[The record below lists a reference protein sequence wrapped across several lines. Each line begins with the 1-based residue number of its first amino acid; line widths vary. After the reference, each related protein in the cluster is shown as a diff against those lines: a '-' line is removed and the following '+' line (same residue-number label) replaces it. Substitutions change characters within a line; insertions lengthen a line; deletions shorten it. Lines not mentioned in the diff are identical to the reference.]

1 MSSRFNQPPT
11 ERDQRLSYP
20 DPIAT
25 DFNGRPPPGNY
36 APGNS
41 WAAVAAAA
49 AHVPQ
54 TFRAPQAGGTTPP
67 NLRLTHVPTH
77 VSHQPP
83 PPPSC
88 ITIKAAHPRNNAS
101 GHDWAAM
108 AAASAHAP
116 PQFRVPQVGSTIDP
130 RFGPPNDPTR
140 ADRPRPLSPNSI
152 AIKAALANGTLISTR
167 IRADRRPRV
176 APSHK
181 RKAPYLSQT
190 MPEDTRRKGARPRP
204 STTPTLPTSGAN
216 NPSRTKETEQANNTH
231 RVTFASHTKLRA
243 PPGRTHP
250 GNLARPPSIQP
261 QLQTAEPNATASGQ
275 LSAPHIFHNIY
286 PLETYKQRSQHPPP
300 PRHAPNEKSS
310 TTRQE
315 RKTHTQQLAQP
326 TQSSLCNNGI
336 CKAPVCNCNPPTG
349 GWGKSK
355 HTQPPP
361 TPPPPPAHSPAQSVR
376 LIVTLPFEPPSV
388 FYVEQS
394 LPASTHD
401 IIRSI
406 WREAPGQFLRVITR
420 ITFTS
425 SEPPPIHPIRF
436 TSYEH
441 PHCTTIK
448 PGTPAAHKPLA
459 LNPLATHFVLVELA
473 PLPSTSTTDQQTTST
488 DPPES
493 PVYSPERAKH
503 PIKSPT
509 YSPPAVQ
516 PTEPTPENQPTPM
529 QLDPYPHPTE
539 PMDTST
545 LIDVTDEPPENN
557 GQQIYND
564 AELCDYHEEPCGA
577 SAPHSPEPTAGTTPS
592 DPPKQTSL
600 PLPPPAPHATL
611 APDGTFH
618 NLYHN
623 LQTASPP
630 LRTQTISDE
639 LLAPYLASE
648 PTTPSSQSPHP
659 PIVPEATLCPAG
671 YTHPPSTWTT
681 LSQLMLLST
690 GTEVAYHWANGLR
703 TLTAAQHVLAS
714 SGQSLPQSHCPLP
727 FYKHVRFCAQ
737 APTPAFRRTN
747 ASKHGKNTTTTPQ
760 TDPRTHPYKH
770 YETRISS
777 KSQHIP
783 PKLPEFRMILTNWA
797 YALVALFHCS
807 LPPYVLP
814 DCMKWLLTTT
824 KKNHGF
830 QLSANGLLSSA
841 PALIAQHTHSTT
853 TASPNSTWDLPTPEP
868 FMKLARAYLTKI
880 GEAPTDATR
889 HAIIS
894 HEAVIEQ
901 WLHVGLYLYPI
912 ETIAQQLWTVA
923 YSYALHILTHHP
935 GQHFYDDH
943 PTTSLDVLDEDY
955 FETHPFTVKFNHA
968 LHPIPR
974 THPRPEATT
983 PMRFE
988 GLTTS
993 ALFRR
998 FRNLMRLRGI
1008 LCSVLFIVRT
1018 HLSAIR
1024 RRAYTNLFT
1033 DALHRDLL
1041 QALPCISTAI
1051 ITTILHLNTHHTAI
1065 QLFTTYPAPYKNPV
1079 DRTTL
1084 KISPD
1089 LSSNICQGDPLAHL
1103 LHNTYHYD
1111 HRQFTISPQL
1121 QDSPPPHRGYTTT
1134 PQQDDSAHLTA
1145 LYADLLQPPYIHPTE
1160 TPSPANPTAHYAN
1173 LQQLPYLPPMLS
1185 PFYLQLPDLR
1195 SNDFSSEDLP
1205 LRNHSTTIRSPPQ
1218 SQATT
1223 EEMTDSEEESSPPPL
1238 TSSAFWALAGSYQD
1252 LLNTFNTIDTVPLS
1266 VLRNSPLRI
1275 TPPPSE
1281 TDSMPS
1287 LESESAAYPDN
1298 PPPLVWHNHQL
1309 APPHSALRT
1318 RGGGPN
1324 NPLAAPPRHE
1334 PSPDA
1339 CHVCFLN
1346 DTTLGCYL
1354 DTRQPEEP
1362 IHPSQIVPACQACF
1376 DIFNPPP
1383 EEAPSRPKRDIQA
1396 SQSSDTSETLHN
1408 FFTCTVCHHHY
1419 PEQIPPSTDPRCP
1432 SCISSGYIDH
1442 SQIPH
1447 EAFNPHATLP
1457 PNIHT
1462 CSLCNRPFMNRYQG
1476 PMPVCHA
1483 CIARGFAPPPTS
1495 ANPHLPQPQHLLP
1508 AHPPSHLQN
1517 LPPPSIHPEPPPPG
1531 YQLHLPPPNLPPNP
1545 HQPHTTPPLQHP
1557 PQQRITHQQPA
1568 LQSPIP
1574 QGCPPPHQPHSQWI
1588 SPDIHQPHHLQ
1599 HELAAVRAESA
1610 AKNHELA
1617 SLRQLLARRTP
1628 PSPPGSAISESRTDT
1643 THTPYTNLSSI
1654 DPHYLSSYPPSNHD
1668 QHHQP
1673 QITYAQSPLPLQ
1685 TRPPASELHQ
1695 TYQQQITYDHPPQ
1708 PPSPQLLQLRPTLEE
1723 TQLQQLAELHQQHR
1737 LQLAQQQQEAKTQRP
1752 SPHTQPP
1759 IQPHPYN
1766 QQLSNQPQPTTTQQ
1780 PSQSNPPVYPNH
1792 SYPRAL
1798 FPGTLPNTQMQQP
1811 SQSISPSV
1819 YNPTPGHLQF
1829 TNITQDCLDLTA
1841 PRPDL
1846 AGLNSQLNSASPE
1859 TIMDPAQ
1866 ASHNPFASQQTTDL
1880 TGTSQATNPH
1890 SHAAAS
1896 QPEKTFPTQPGM
1908 ICPPPPP
1915 SDRITPS
1922 RVLDLTLNSKPKWFA
1937 FPFSRHHDQPAITK
1951 GVDWGLNTKGS
1962 AQAGLAQQFSTYAE
1976 ALNYILTIFSSIPP
1990 AEHLCPNCMLRHL
2003 PVPCESP
2010 NYQWHT
2016 SIAWQTASACR
2027 KCHHQHFWG
2036 SPCSIAPLHNPL

>member
-1 MSSRFNQPPT
+1 MRLRARKKQIIRYIETSTIVDSPARPHSLPHATANRMSSRFNQPPT

-20 DPIAT
+20 ASIAT
-25 DFNGRPPPGNY
+25 DFNGRPPPGNH
-36 APGNS
+36 APGNN
-41 WAAVAAAA
+41 WAAVVAAS

-54 TFRAPQAGGTTPP
+54 TFRAPQAGGTAAP

-83 PPPSC
+83 PPPSS
-88 ITIKAAHPRNNAS
+88 ITIKAAQPRNHAS

-108 AAASAHAP
+108 AAASAH
-116 PQFRVPQVGSTIDP
+116 VPQTFRAPQAGSTIAP
-130 RFGPPNDPTR
+130 RFRPPNDPTR

-152 AIKAALANGTLISTR
+152 ATKAALANGTLNSTR
-167 IRADRRPRV
+167 IRADHRPRV

-181 RKAPYLSQT
+181 RKDPYPSQT

-204 STTPTLPTSGAN
+204 GTTPTLPTSGAN
-216 NPSRTKETEQANNTH
+216 NPTRTKETEQASNTH

-250 GNLARPPSIQP
+250 GNLARPPSIRP

-286 PLETYKQRSQHPPP
+286 PLETYKQRSQQPPP

-336 CKAPVCNCNPPTG
+336 CKAPFCNCNPPTG

-361 TPPPPPAHSPAQSVR
+361 IPPPPPAHSPAQSVR
-376 LIVTLPFEPPSV
+376 LIVTMPFEPPSV
-388 FYVEQS
+388 FYVQQS

-401 IIRSI
+401 IIRAI
-406 WREAPGQFLRVITR
+406 WRECPGQFLRVITR

-436 TSYEH
+436 TSSEH

-448 PGTPAAHKPLA
+448 PGTPAAHKSVA

-488 DPPES
+488 DPPKS
-493 PVYSPERAKH
+493 PVYSPEQAMH
-503 PIKSPT
+503 PPKSPT
-509 YSPPAVQ
+509 YSPPQTPEVQ
-516 PTEPTPENQPTPM
+516 PTEPTPEDQPTPM
-529 QLDPYPHPTE
+529 QLDPYPPPTE

-545 LIDVTDEPPENN
+545 LIDITDEPPENT

-577 SAPHSPEPTAGTTPS
+577 SAPHTPEPAAGTTPN
-592 DPPKQTSL
+592 DLPKQSSL
-600 PLPPPAPHATL
+600 PLPPPARQATL
-611 APDGTFH
+611 AGDGTFH
-618 NLYHN
+618 NPYHN
-623 LQTASPP
+623 PHTASPP
-630 LRTQTISDE
+630 LRTQISPDE
-639 LLAPYLASE
+639 LLSPYLASE
-648 PTTPSSQSPHP
+648 PTTPSSQSPPP
-659 PIVPEATLCPAG
+659 PIVPEATLCLAG

-681 LSQLMLLST
+681 LSQLVLLSNR
-690 GTEVAYHWANGLR
+690 TEVVYHWANGLR
-703 TLTAAQHVLAS
+703 TLSAAQHVLAS
-714 SGQSLPQSHCPLP
+714 SGRHKPLPQRHCPLP
-727 FYKHVRFCAQ
+727 FYKDIRFRAQ
-737 APTPAFRRTN
+737 APTPASRRTN
-747 ASKHGKNTTTTPQ
+747 ASKHGKHTTTTPQ

-824 KKNHGF
+824 KKNQGF
-830 QLSANGLLSSA
+830 QLSANDLLSSA

-923 YSYALHILTHHP
+923 YTYALHILAHHP
-935 GQHFYDDH
+935 GRHLYDDH
-943 PTTSLDVLDEDY
+943 PSTSLNVLDEDY

-968 LHPIPR
+968 LHPIPK

-1024 RRAYTNLFT
+1024 RRAYTDRFT
-1033 DALHRDLL
+1033 DALLRDLL

-1051 ITTILHLNTHHTAI
+1051 ITTILHLNTHHTVI

-1084 KISPD
+1084 KITPD

-1121 QDSPPPHRGYTTT
+1121 QDSPLPHRQFTISPQLQDSPLPHRRYTIS
-1134 PQQDDSAHLTA
+1134 PQQDYSAHLTA
-1145 LYADLLQPPYIHPTE
+1145 LYADLLQPPYIPPTE
-1160 TPSPANPTAHYAN
+1160 TPSSADLTALYAN

-1223 EEMTDSEEESSPPPL
+1223 EEMTDSEEED
-1238 TSSAFWALAGSYQD
+1238 Q
-1252 LLNTFNTIDTVPLS
+1252 LS
-1266 VLRNSPLRI
+1266 
-1275 TPPPSE
+1275 
-1281 TDSMPS
+1281 
-1287 LESESAAYPDN
+1287 
-1298 PPPLVWHNHQL
+1298 
-1309 APPHSALRT
+1309 
-1318 RGGGPN
+1318 
-1324 NPLAAPPRHE
+1324 
-1334 PSPDA
+1334 
-1339 CHVCFLN
+1339 
-1346 DTTLGCYL
+1346 
-1354 DTRQPEEP
+1354 
-1362 IHPSQIVPACQACF
+1362 
-1376 DIFNPPP
+1376 
-1383 EEAPSRPKRDIQA
+1383 
-1396 SQSSDTSETLHN
+1396 
-1408 FFTCTVCHHHY
+1408 
-1419 PEQIPPSTDPRCP
+1419 
-1432 SCISSGYIDH
+1432 
-1442 SQIPH
+1442 
-1447 EAFNPHATLP
+1447 
-1457 PNIHT
+1457 
-1462 CSLCNRPFMNRYQG
+1462 
-1476 PMPVCHA
+1476 
-1483 CIARGFAPPPTS
+1483 
-1495 ANPHLPQPQHLLP
+1495 
-1508 AHPPSHLQN
+1508 HPPVGIQ
-1517 LPPPSIHPEPPPPG
+1517 
-1531 YQLHLPPPNLPPNP
+1531 LPPPNLLRILGTSRILPGSTKRIQ
-1545 HQPHTTPPLQHP
+1545 HHRHHP
-1557 PQQRITHQQPA
+1557 PIRTTQLP
-1568 LQSPIP
+1568 SPR
-1574 QGCPPPHQPHSQWI
+1574 H
-1588 SPDIHQPHHLQ
+1588 
-1599 HELAAVRAESA
+1599 
-1610 AKNHELA
+1610 
-1617 SLRQLLARRTP
+1617 P
-1628 PSPPGSAISESRTDT
+1628 PSFRDRLHALPRIRISRK
-1643 THTPYTNLSSI
+1643 
-1654 DPHYLSSYPPSNHD
+1654 
-1668 QHHQP
+1668 
-1673 QITYAQSPLPLQ
+1673 
-1685 TRPPASELHQ
+1685 
-1695 TYQQQITYDHPPQ
+1695 
-1708 PPSPQLLQLRPTLEE
+1708 LR
-1723 TQLQQLAELHQQHR
+1723 
-1737 LQLAQQQQEAKTQRP
+1737 
-1752 SPHTQPP
+1752 
-1759 IQPHPYN
+1759 
-1766 QQLSNQPQPTTTQQ
+1766 
-1780 PSQSNPPVYPNH
+1780 
-1792 SYPRAL
+1792 
-1798 FPGTLPNTQMQQP
+1798 
-1811 SQSISPSV
+1811 
-1819 YNPTPGHLQF
+1819 
-1829 TNITQDCLDLTA
+1829 
-1841 PRPDL
+1841 
-1846 AGLNSQLNSASPE
+1846 
-1859 TIMDPAQ
+1859 
-1866 ASHNPFASQQTTDL
+1866 
-1880 TGTSQATNPH
+1880 
-1890 SHAAAS
+1890 
-1896 QPEKTFPTQPGM
+1896 
-1908 ICPPPPP
+1908 
-1915 SDRITPS
+1915 
-1922 RVLDLTLNSKPKWFA
+1922 
-1937 FPFSRHHDQPAITK
+1937 
-1951 GVDWGLNTKGS
+1951 
-1962 AQAGLAQQFSTYAE
+1962 
-1976 ALNYILTIFSSIPP
+1976 
-1990 AEHLCPNCMLRHL
+1990 
-2003 PVPCESP
+2003 
-2010 NYQWHT
+2010 
-2016 SIAWQTASACR
+2016 
-2027 KCHHQHFWG
+2027 
-2036 SPCSIAPLHNPL
+2036 